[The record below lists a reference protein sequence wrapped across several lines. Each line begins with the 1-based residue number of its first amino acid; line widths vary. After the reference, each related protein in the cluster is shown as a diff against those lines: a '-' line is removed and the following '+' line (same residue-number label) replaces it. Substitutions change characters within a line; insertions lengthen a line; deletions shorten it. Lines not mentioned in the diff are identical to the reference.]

1 MAFDRV
7 LPNSIANVNER
18 FHSPLNATIITGV
31 FALFGVISETLGDY
45 GSGTI
50 AGILGGSASPLYSFF
65 LNGVGNTDLFDAVF
79 FSFFALSLVL
89 LPLRKSRANIY
100 ESAPVKYGGK
110 TGMVTI
116 GVIGVLANLI
126 LDYMIVS
133 AEYST
138 AYTLVVFG
146 VIGAIIYAY
155 YKYGK
160 KDVDYS
166 TIFAQI
172 PPE

>member
-1 MAFDRV
+1 V
-7 LPNSIANVNER
+7 V
-18 FHSPLNATIITGV
+18 
-31 FALFGVISETLGDY
+31 
-45 GSGTI
+45 
-50 AGILGGSASPLYSFF
+50 
-65 LNGVGNTDLFDAVF
+65 
-79 FSFFALSLVL
+79 
-89 LPLRKSRANIY
+89 
-100 ESAPVKYGGK
+100 
-110 TGMVTI
+110 
-116 GVIGVLANLI
+116 GVLANLY

-138 AYTLVVFG
+138 AYTLVIFG

-155 YKYGK
+155 YKYSK